1 MTATLTGVI
10 VDIFPQTKY
19 KDFVQQTFWLQE
31 LNKPLNQGG
40 NIWQISG
47 WHDDGIAMLRDF
59 KKGDVVECQV
69 RILGRKWK
77 ASDGDKV
84 TNTLKCESMKLF

>member
-10 VDIFPQTKY
+10 VDIFPQVQKR
-19 KDFVQQTFWLQE
+19 DFVKRVFWLQE
-31 LNKPLNQGG
+31 LNKPANLANYYS
-40 NIWQISG
+40 IEC
-47 WHDDGIAMLRDF
+47 WHDDGLAMLLDF
-59 KKGDVVECQV
+59 KKNDVVECQV